1 MADNFD
7 LAKFLRNN
15 QLLNEGIGGYKD
27 IVPYAGP
34 EKKLDGF
41 GDEFD
46 QVDPVEEMDDS
57 MTGDKGWQYDDE
69 DDIDDPDADIVN
81 DFVQGMRPYY
91 EKDPSFIK
99 KVIDAIRGKG
109 FGAKM
114 YDAGF
119 RMNEDEGY
127 GDTPP
132 EGPNSFLPTDQELP
146 FNISQDEFF
155 GRMMGLA
162 HPEFEDVSP
171 VVKKTIDNLRADGFD
186 DQDIIDFLA
195 TDFSLD
201 EEVSVS
207 SSGVQMEGEEFN
219 WKPIDQQGKTP
230 FKNLTVTITDDK
242 IKVLA
247 DDGFSSQSY
256 TKEDIKDAMKTG
268 EYLRFR
274 GKNLQLNTK
283 MKAWANS

>member
-1 MADNFD
+1 MADNFN

-15 QLLNEGIGGYKD
+15 QLLKEGIGGYKD
-27 IVPYAGP
+27 IKPMKEDDSNEELP
-34 EKKLDGF
+34 DNDGF
-41 GDEFD
+41 EPTMGAL
-46 QVDPVEEMDDS
+46 QRG
-57 MTGDKGWQYDDE
+57 TYK
-69 DDIDDPDADIVN
+69 PDADIVN

-91 EKDPSFIK
+91 KKDPSFLKRLIK
-99 KVIDAIRGKG
+99 ALKG
-109 FGAKM
+109 DSFGA
-114 YDAGF
+114 F
-119 RMNEDEGY
+119 ELNEEAED
-127 GDTPP
+127 
-132 EGPNSFLPTDQELP
+132 

-162 HPEFEDVSP
+162 HPEFEDISP
-171 VVKKTIDNLRADGFD
+171 IVKKTIDNLREDGFD

-201 EEVSVS
+201 EEVS
-207 SSGVQMEGEEFN
+207 GVQMEGEEFD

-230 FKNLTVTITDDK
+230 FKNLSVTITDDEMK
-242 IKVLA
+242 INA
-247 DDGFSSQSY
+247 DNGFDSQSY
-256 TKEDIKDAMKTG
+256 TKDDIKDAMGRG

>member
-27 IVPYAGP
+27 IEPMK
-34 EKKLDGF
+34 E
-41 GDEFD
+41 DENME
-46 QVDPVEEMDDS
+46 VSDD
-57 MTGDKGWQYDDE
+57 WE
-69 DDIDDPDADIVN
+69 ANDPDAQIID

-119 RMNEDEGY
+119 RMNEDGGY

-201 EEVSVS
+201 EEVSS
-207 SSGVQMEGEEFN
+207 VQMEGEEFN

-230 FKNLTVTITDDK
+230 FKNLTVTITDDEMK
-242 IKVLA
+242 IKG
-247 DDGFSSQSY
+247 DDGFDSQSY
-256 TKEDIKDAMKTG
+256 TKADIKDAMGRG

-274 GKNLQLNTK
+274 GKNLQLNAK